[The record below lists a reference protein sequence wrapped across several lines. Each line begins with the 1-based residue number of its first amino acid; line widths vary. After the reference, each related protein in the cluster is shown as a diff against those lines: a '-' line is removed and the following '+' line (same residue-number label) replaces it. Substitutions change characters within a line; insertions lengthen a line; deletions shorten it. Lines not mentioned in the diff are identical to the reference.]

1 MIINFHLSFPFDND
15 VFALSSGET
24 HQGDPF
30 KETDST
36 SYRCENFLFRFPS
49 LLFIRRLESPFVRL
63 RHSFDGSCVDL
74 HSLFLSFSLNERHEQ
89 DIDKKIAS
97 SSDSPCSIIR
107 RFPVPRDVIS
117 QSRYAL
123 MAVEKLHH
131 PYIPSLSLSLA
142 LRLSPPCPPR
152 KFHRQYLSWLG
163 ILFLLYNSSFIVKE
177 KREVTG

>member
-1 MIINFHLSFPFDND
+1 MFS
-15 VFALSSGET
+15 
-24 HQGDPF
+24 
-30 KETDST
+30 
-36 SYRCENFLFRFPS
+36 LFRAEKRIRGIRLKKRIPPRIVAKIFYFDSRRFCLFVVSNP
-49 LLFIRRLESPFVRL
+49 LLSVYDIPLT
-63 RHSFDGSCVDL
+63 GAAL

-97 SSDSPCSIIR
+97 SSDSPCGIIR

-131 PYIPSLSLSLA
+131 PYIPSLSLA

>member
-1 MIINFHLSFPFDND
+1 MFSLFRAEKRIRGIRLKKRIVAKIFYFDSRRFCLFVVSNPLLSVYDIPLTGAASTCTLSF
-15 VFALSSGET
+15 
-24 HQGDPF
+24 
-30 KETDST
+30 
-36 SYRCENFLFRFPS
+36 
-49 LLFIRRLESPFVRL
+49 
-63 RHSFDGSCVDL
+63 
-74 HSLFLSFSLNERHEQ
+74 FLSFSLNERHEQ

-97 SSDSPCSIIR
+97 SPCGIIR

-131 PYIPSLSLSLA
+131 PYIPSLSLA

>member
-24 HQGDPF
+24 YQGDPF
-30 KETDST
+30 KET
-36 SYRCENFLFRFPS
+36 YRCENFLFRFPS

-97 SSDSPCSIIR
+97 SPCGIIR

-131 PYIPSLSLSLA
+131 PYIPSLSLA